1 MIDKDALV
9 KFLQERAITAPVTEP
24 TMLVNYAMYQG
35 LADRIKRG
43 DFDAAASAEDA

>member
-9 KFLQERAITAPVTEP
+9 KFLERRAREAPVQEP

-35 LADRIKRG
+35 LADRIRRG
-43 DFDAAASAEDA
+43 EFDASAD